1 MIGVAAYGRFVVV
14 IETVTVMSGLVVCG
28 VLLLLVSIVGLI
40 AAARHHQV
48 LLFFVSF
55 IARVVSIRLD
65 VSTVF
70 YCY

>member
-48 LLFFVSF
+48 LLFFVS
-55 IARVVSIRLD
+55 LQQL
-65 VSTVF
+65 
-70 YCY
+70 